1 MTLSI
6 DRQVAQLAAEGH
18 QEIAVIKLPSQ
29 ATRKSRKPS
38 KRRASHLHKCGQ
50 PNCLHSNR
58 EPQPQQDPAQ
68 PIPASIMPIEGQ
80 QPNNEQKNS
89 KDSQSSK
96 CHKGASQAPSIRYN
110 KYIPNNPTQAND
122 RHLHSSSTDSTH

>member
-38 KRRASHLHKCGQ
+38 KRRATKTNAVSQTVYTQTVSRNLNKIQSAYTRQHNADRRAAAKQRAEELKGQ
-50 PNCLHSNR
+50 P
-58 EPQPQQDPAQ
+58 
-68 PIPASIMPIEGQ
+68 IF
-80 QPNNEQKNS
+80 
-89 KDSQSSK
+89 
-96 CHKGASQAPSIRYN
+96 
-110 KYIPNNPTQAND
+110 
-122 RHLHSSSTDSTH
+122 